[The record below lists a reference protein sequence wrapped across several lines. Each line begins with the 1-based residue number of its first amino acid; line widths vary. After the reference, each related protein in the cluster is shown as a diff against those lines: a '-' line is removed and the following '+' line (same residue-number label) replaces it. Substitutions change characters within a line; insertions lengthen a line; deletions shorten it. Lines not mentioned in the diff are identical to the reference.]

1 MIRSKIPVQSV
12 SLTLTYNKTYLLK
25 YAYSHTLSVLP
36 VSKNLDPHSTVLSV
50 AQKSSLKK

>member
-12 SLTLTYNKTYLLK
+12 SLTLTYTKTYLLK
-25 YAYSHTLSVLP
+25 YAHSHTLSVLP
-36 VSKNLDPHSTVLSV
+36 VSKNLDLLSTVPSV